1 MAKIKLFKKKYLQFI
16 IPVLAIIAIIIVY
29 YYFREVEKFS
39 SRRTKL
45 KLNLYDRVSA
55 YYDEDGKWY
64 TATVTKIYDTGNID
78 IHYDG
83 YTTDDDDINIT
94 PWNNVVK
101 KIKKTNR
108 QLMNDMMQSEP
119 SKIESSKPYD
129 PLEDWGNYYGSCEDI
144 KLKDEVLSAKC
155 RTISRSLKESSIK
168 VTDKDKG
175 YILNCD
181 GTLARTCENQQD

>member
-119 SKIESSKPYD
+119 STTESSEPDD
-129 PLEDWGNYYGSCEDI
+129 PLKEFGNYYDSCINRNLENG
-144 KLKDEVLSAKC
+144 VLSAEC
-155 RTISRSLKESSIK
+155 RTKSRSLKKSSIA
-168 VTDKDKG
+168 VTDKDKDT
-175 YILNCD
+175 IRNCD
-181 GTLARTCENQQD
+181 GTLARECGFRSD